1 MEHPTGRFP
10 TALAAMTDTV
20 ERLRALGER
29 TRWITF
35 SAQGQGAGREAYHFA
50 DLRLLGDEI
59 DLLGHEVDLE
69 AVLRLAGLEGAGL
82 QIERGAGGL
91 RVNNGTPAQ
100 MARLL
105 DALYRGALGV
115 RPFDGDDDYAVGA
128 EW

>member
-10 TALAAMTDTV
+10 TALAAMTDIV

-35 SAQGQGAGREAYHFA
+35 SAQGQGSGREAYHFA

-59 DLLGHEVDLE
+59 DLLGHDIDLE
-69 AVLRLAGLEGAGL
+69 AVLRLARLDGAGL
-82 QIERGAGGL
+82 DIERQPGAL
-91 RVNNGTPAQ
+91 RVKNATPEQ
-100 MARLL
+100 LARLL